1 MFKMTELTQKIN
13 VKKKKKFFEALK
25 SLLEIFLKMK
35 KPLAVN
41 RHRKAGKGNAKKK
54 YNFLMH
60 L

>member
-41 RHRKAGKGNAKKK
+41 RHRKAGKGNAKKSIIS
-54 YNFLMH
+54 
-60 L
+60 